1 MYENM
6 TSDRIENR
14 MLARIPETLDKREGS
29 IIYDA
34 TAPAAIELAEAYIM
48 ARVIL
53 RQTFATTA
61 DRPYLILRAME
72 YNMAPYDASAAEVKA
87 VFSQAISLGT
97 RFSSE
102 QSGLNYVVSD
112 VIDDALHTYK
122 MTCETAGAAGNDC
135 IGAIVPIETI
145 SGLSSAEITEII
157 TPGEDAEETETFRAR
172 FIAAL
177 KSKAYGGNGDDYKE
191 KVLAIAGIGGVK
203 VYRCWAGGGT
213 VKTVI
218 LASDYSIP
226 GSERVA
232 EVQEMLDP
240 EPQGK
245 GYGIAPIGHTVTVAA
260 ATSLPINI
268 TATVFLASGVTVAD
282 MQAKIEEVLADYL
295 ATLRKTWC
303 NQNDREFLTVRAA
316 IVLSEILGVKNVEDV
331 TNVTING
338 ASDRIQLETDEV
350 PVLGTVTL
358 TQGA

>member
-6 TSDRIENR
+6 TSDRIEKR

-34 TAPAAIELAEAYIM
+34 TAPASIELAEAYIM

-72 YNMAPYDASAAEVKA
+72 YNMAPYEASAAEVKA
-87 VFSQAISLGT
+87 IFSQSVSLGT
-97 RFSSE
+97 RFSSD

-122 MTCETAGAAGNDC
+122 MTCEMAGAAGNDC
-135 IGAIVPIETI
+135 IGAVVPIETI
-145 SGLSSAEITEII
+145 SGLSSAEITEVI
-157 TPGEDAEETETFRAR
+157 TPGEDAEETETFRTR
-172 FIAAL
+172 FITAL

-203 VYRCWAGGGT
+203 VYRCWNGGGT

-226 GSERVA
+226 GSERVG
-232 EVQEMLDP
+232 EVQQMLDP

-260 ATSLPINI
+260 ATSLPIDI
-268 TATVFLASGVTVAD
+268 SATVFLASGVSVAD
-282 MQAKIEEVLADYL
+282 MQAKIEETLADYL
-295 ATLRKTWC
+295 TTLRKTWC

-331 TNVTING
+331 TDVIING
-338 ASDRIQLETDEV
+338 ASDRIQMETDTV
-350 PVLGTVTL
+350 PILGTVTL